1 MATQRRSTGSAPSFC
16 SQPCG
21 TCGSRSIGSGSGGGG
36 GGGSGSDG
44 CVHTDYCLKKTTT
57 DIIRMYQLKR
67 NSCILVYVLCC

>member
-36 GGGSGSDG
+36 GGGGSGSGG
-44 CVHTDYCLKKTTT
+44 CVHTDTCLN
-57 DIIRMYQLKR
+57 KR
-67 NSCILVYVLCC
+67 QQRTLLECIN